1 MRLDASQWL
10 GRLDDARDLA
20 LAGEAE
26 GIHQVRVSLRRLRV
40 WLDFS
45 KGTKALDAELKWACG
60 ALALVRDLDVFEAVL
75 SADARE
81 TLRVEA
87 EDEAVA
93 AMESERWRALRA
105 ALSEV
110 KPPKQKRAKK
120 GLKRLERRLAQLKVQ
135 PGDGESLHRLRRT
148 LRRVR
153 YAREWLGKDTK
164 AHAQTQEELG
174 ALCDLLALERLA
186 LERQAEV
193 PTVLREGILRGFS
206 LLERR

>member
-1 MRLDASQWL
+1 MRLDASEWL
-10 GRLDDARDLA
+10 LHLDDARDLA
-20 LAGEAE
+20 LSGEAE

-40 WLDFS
+40 WLGFS

-60 ALALVRDLDVFEAVL
+60 ALALVRDLDVFDAVL
-75 SADARE
+75 TADSRE
-81 TLRVEA
+81 ALRVEA

-93 AMESERWRALRA
+93 ALESERWFALRA
-105 ALSEV
+105 ALGEV
-110 KPPKQKRAKK
+110 KAPKKKRAKK
-120 GLKRLERRLAQLKVQ
+120 VLKRLEARLADVTVE

-153 YAREWLGKDTK
+153 YAREWLGKGTK
-164 AHAQTQEELG
+164 EHAQTQEELG
-174 ALCDLLALERLA
+174 VLCDLLALERLA

-193 PTVLREGILRGFS
+193 PTALREGIERGFS